1 MIRVLYL
8 ISPLECEKLRV
19 FLGGGGGVGKLWQ
32 LNANKITLWNN
43 DNVILNHQQGKK
55 KKKKLGEKTGRT
67 NLHENAT
74 ESSFTAPWRFY
85 CEVLVL
91 ANLFLWCGSRAW
103 GRGRRNNSLALFS
116 P

>member
-55 KKKKLGEKTGRT
+55 KKKNWVRRQG
-67 NLHENAT
+67 
-74 ESSFTAPWRFY
+74 
-85 CEVLVL
+85 VLICTKMQPSHHLQHHGDSIVK
-91 ANLFLWCGSRAW
+91 F
-103 GRGRRNNSLALFS
+103 
-116 P
+116 